1 MFDSPVPDEELPD
14 ALDVAQRLCEAP
26 WDDLVDEVKLTF
38 VTRAQ
43 QYIDVIAPPILEQR
57 DRARA
62 WAVEL
67 EQRQH
72 SPEQEVQP

>member
-1 MFDSPVPDEELPD
+1 MFDEPVPDEELPD
-14 ALDVAQRLCEAP
+14 ALDVAQQLCEVP

-43 QYIDVIAPPILEQR
+43 QYIDVIAPPILGQR

-62 WAVEL
+62 TAAHLVERYG
-67 EQRQH
+67 EGR
-72 SPEQEVQP
+72 S